1 LSAKIDIMVGSPK
14 VQGSDHPNPSIK
26 ELWRL
31 EDALTK
37 VEKDYDLVVIDTPPS
52 INGLTKTAWVA
63 SDRILVVTEPSLFS
77 VVAADRSIRSI
88 NELRKGVTRRLKIH
102 GVVINRF
109 KPLSRE
115 HQFRVHELEEKY
127 AHRLLAQKFEEK
139 STIQQAQG
147 AARPIHAW
155 AGETASDVAK
165 KFDQILDGVMID
177 LVENPHVEITS
188 KSKRKARKANKLNR
202 SKRGSIDTLLGVEA
216 VEKLDDLELLTGE
229 IELPAP
235 FEDVEA
241 AAPEVSANE
250 VPVAPGVPV
259 ATEIEET
266 EALPLTPEQLFDDLL
281 QETQKKFAQERE
293 DESKA

>member
-127 AHRLLAQKFEEK
+127 GHRLLAQKFEEK

-177 LVENPHVEITS
+177 LVENPHIEITS
-188 KSKRKARKANKLNR
+188 RSKRKARKANKLNR
-202 SKRGSIDTLLGVEA
+202 SKRGSIDTLLGVDEG
-216 VEKLDDLELLTGE
+216 EKLDALELLTGE

-235 FEDVEA
+235 FEESVQDL
-241 AAPEVSANE
+241 P
-250 VPVAPGVPV
+250 PGNPQS
-259 ATEIEET
+259 EET
-266 EALPLTPEQLFDDLL
+266 MALPASMQPEEDADELPLTPEQLFDDLL

-293 DESKA
+293 DETKL

>member
-1 LSAKIDIMVGSPK
+1 
-14 VQGSDHPNPSIK
+14 
-26 ELWRL
+26 
-31 EDALTK
+31 
-37 VEKDYDLVVIDTPPS
+37 
-52 INGLTKTAWVA
+52 
-63 SDRILVVTEPSLFS
+63 
-77 VVAADRSIRSI
+77 VAADRSIRSI

-127 AHRLLAQKFEEK
+127 GHRLLAQKFEEK

-155 AGETASDVAK
+155 AGETASDVAQ

-177 LVENPHVEITS
+177 LVENPHIEITS

-202 SKRGSIDTLLGVEA
+202 SKRGSIDTLLGVDEG
-216 VEKLDDLELLTGE
+216 EKLEALELLTGE

-235 FEDVEA
+235 FEEAVNELPAETADETQKVQVEA
-241 AAPEVSANE
+241 LQPAALQAEV
-250 VPVAPGVPV
+250 
-259 ATEIEET
+259 ET
-266 EALPLTPEQLFDDLL
+266 EDTLPLTPEQLFDDLL

-293 DESKA
+293 DENNA

>member
-1 LSAKIDIMVGSPK
+1 
-14 VQGSDHPNPSIK
+14 
-26 ELWRL
+26 
-31 EDALTK
+31 
-37 VEKDYDLVVIDTPPS
+37 
-52 INGLTKTAWVA
+52 
-63 SDRILVVTEPSLFS
+63 
-77 VVAADRSIRSI
+77 
-88 NELRKGVTRRLKIH
+88 LKIH

-127 AHRLLAQKFEEK
+127 GHRLLTQKFEEK

-177 LVENPHVEITS
+177 LVENPHIEITS
-188 KSKRKARKANKLNR
+188 RSKRKARKANKLNR
-202 SKRGSIDTLLGVEA
+202 SKRGSIDTLLGVDES
-216 VEKLDDLELLTGE
+216 EKLDALELLTGE

-235 FEDVEA
+235 FEESVQDL
-241 AAPEVSANE
+241 PPDNPQS
-250 VPVAPGVPV
+250 
-259 ATEIEET
+259 EET
-266 EALPLTPEQLFDDLL
+266 TGLPASIQSEEVDELPLTPEQLFDDLL

-293 DESKA
+293 DETKL